1 MPLKK
6 PGNKLTK
13 NPNPVKEQGN
23 VVQTADGHLLSL
35 TSMVPLPAVTLNTE
49 QFYWPDC
56 FVVMTASRVDL
67 YKKNPKTGWN
77 EKTDNGDKIK
87 IGKKGIRLMLADAG
101 LAQSTLDRGGDLD
114 GLSQIQCDID
124 EDLPLQ
130 DFKPEETTITL
141 KKPVLMLAYGGQDVN
156 RLVIKAEGYEIV

>member
-6 PGNKLTK
+6 SGNKLTK

-23 VVQTADGHLLSL
+23 VIQTADGHLLSL
-35 TSMVPLPAVTLNTE
+35 TAPVPLPVVTLNTE

-56 FVVMTASRVDL
+56 FVVMSASRVDL
-67 YKKNPKTGWN
+67 YEKNRKTGWN
-77 EKTDNGDKIK
+77 KKTDDGNKIK
-87 IGKKGIRLMLADAG
+87 TGEKGVRLMLADAG
-101 LAQSTLDRGGDLD
+101 LAQSALDRGNDLD
-114 GLSQIQCDID
+114 GLSQIQCDFD
-124 EDLPLQ
+124 SDLPMQ
-130 DFKPEETTITL
+130 DFKPEETTIKL